1 MKSHR
6 KSHRKSQPK
15 SRYKHNN
22 RKKTHQIKPQRK
34 NRWSRLF
41 RQNGGHTIT
50 VVASSAGEAENKMNA
65 AVSAY
70 QSKAMD
76 SAFK

>member
-1 MKSHR
+1 MKSQR
-6 KSHRKSQPK
+6 KGRCKSQ
-15 SRYKHNN
+15 YKRNN
-22 RKKTHQIKPQRK
+22 RKTHRNKNQSK

-41 RQNGGHTIT
+41 RQKGGHTIT
-50 VVASSAGEAENKMNA
+50 VVASSAGDAEIKMNA